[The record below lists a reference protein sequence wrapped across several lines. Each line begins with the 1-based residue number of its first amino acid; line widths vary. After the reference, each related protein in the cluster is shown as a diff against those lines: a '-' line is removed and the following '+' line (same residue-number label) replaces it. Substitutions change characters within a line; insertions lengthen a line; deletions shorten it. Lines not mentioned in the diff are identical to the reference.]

1 MNHLTLSRRRFLK
14 GTAGGI
20 LAAGSGARLAQAANV
35 TIGIVYVGP
44 RDDFGWNQAHAL
56 AVKALKTLPGVT
68 AIEEE
73 NVPETDAC
81 SKSMESMVNL
91 DGANIVLG
99 TSFGYFDP
107 FMVDLAKKYAK
118 VEFRHAA
125 PLWNAS
131 KHPKNLGSY
140 FGYLNQAHYVDGVAA
155 GLSTKSNKI
164 GFVAAKP
171 IGIVL
176 SNINSFMLGARKT
189 NPNATVQVIFTGDWS
204 LPVREAEAV
213 NALIDAGCDVIT
225 CHVDGPKVVIETA
238 EKRGVKT
245 CGHNSSQAPLAP
257 KGFITGAEYKWET
270 IYKGYAT
277 NLAAGKPLPNMVAGG
292 YEADMVQNS
301 PFGAGASDA
310 ARKAATAAIADL
322 RAKKPIYVGPL
333 KDNKT
338 GKVVIDKT
346 YDNLD
351 PYLDQMNYLLEGVVG
366 STT

>member
-56 AVKALKTLPGVT
+56 AIKALKSLPGVT
-68 AIEEE
+68 AVEEE

-81 SKSMESMVNL
+81 AKSMESMVNL

-140 FGYLNQAHYVDGVAA
+140 FGYLNQAHYVDGIAA
-155 GLSTKSNKI
+155 GLSTKSNKL

-171 IGIVL
+171 IASVL
-176 SNINSFMLGARKT
+176 SNINSFMLGAKKT

-213 NALIDAGCDVIT
+213 NALVDAGCDVIT
-225 CHVDGPKVVIETA
+225 CHVDGPKVVVETA

-292 YEADMVQNS
+292 YEGDMVQNS